1 MVRIGKENLAPA
13 SQDLLARCGE
23 LVSTAPGTPDTNTL
37 DLTDRQ
43 LNGALQQVA
52 TEESIALGARAG
64 EITAARLGGAI
75 TRISEIRRGV
85 SGFRVSISDPTNTG
99 GVLSGYA
106 ALEGSTVTGGAAG
119 DGDFVGEGKL
129 SGFLNVRYGF
139 GDKDGTDREDA
150 YDFTNWGL
158 TAGADYRVNSK
169 FTVGGLLTYSDLDT
183 DFDSTQYTVSGGGVD
198 SDGWG
203 LSAFGTYNH
212 EMFYVDGLIGYGR
225 MDYDVKRSVF
235 YVPGPDAEGTAED
248 GAPRAFNA
256 KADTDSDDFV
266 ASLGI
271 GHDGSRG
278 ALNYGP
284 FARLTYYK
292 IDIDGYREK
301 GTGATE
307 FALAVDDQDVES
319 LTTSIGGRV
328 SYSISRSFGVVLP
341 YARAEWIHEFDNDA
355 RTVSATYVHD
365 PNSTLLAA
373 RTNDPDRDYG
383 FLGVGVS
390 AVMPH
395 GYQLFVD
402 YQGLVGYRD
411 LTEHQFVAGLRA
423 EF

>member
-1 MVRIGKENLAPA
+1 M
-13 SQDLLARCGE
+13 
-23 LVSTAPGTPDTNTL
+23 
-37 DLTDRQ
+37 
-43 LNGALQQVA
+43 
-52 TEESIALGARAG
+52 
-64 EITAARLGGAI
+64 GGAI

-85 SGFRVSISDPTNTG
+85 TGFRVSISDPANTG
-99 GVLSGYA
+99 GVLAGYA
-106 ALEGSTVTGGAAG
+106 APEGSTVTGGAAG
-119 DGDFVGEGKL
+119 DGDFFGEGKL

-139 GDKDGTDREDA
+139 GDKDGTDREDGF
-150 YDFTNWGL
+150 DFSNWGL
-158 TAGADYRVNSK
+158 TGGVDYRIDSK

-183 DFDSTQYTVSGGGVD
+183 DFDTTQNTVSGGGVD

-212 EMFYVDGLIGYGR
+212 EIFYVDGLIGFGR
-225 MDYDVKRSVF
+225 MDYDIQRSVF
-235 YVPGPDAEGTAED
+235 YVPGPKSTVGS
-248 GAPRAFNA
+248 GPRAFDA

-271 GHDGSRG
+271 GHDASRG
-278 ALNYGP
+278 ALSYGP
-284 FARLTYYK
+284 FARITYYK
-292 IDIDGYREK
+292 IDIDGYRET

-307 FALAVDDQDVES
+307 LALAVDDQEVKS

-355 RTVSATYVHD
+355 RTIGATYIHD

-373 RTNDPDRDYG
+373 RTNNPDRDYG

-395 GYQLFVD
+395 GYQLFLD
-402 YQGLVGYRD
+402 YQGLIGFRD
-411 LTEHQFVAGLRA
+411 INEHRFVAGLRA